1 MKKLTKK
8 LNNTM
13 LQMKNKAAAFLSD
26 ERGDTNFISIAIILI
41 VIIGIAVAFIN
52 FGDDIMGRFQ
62 QAVNDLMGAL

>member
-41 VIIGIAVAFIN
+41 VIIGIAVAFIK

-62 QAVNDLMGAL
+62 QAVNELMGVL